1 MGGGGGGDPAA
12 AARQQE
18 AERQARIQAATDEI
32 NQIFNNQ
39 VKQTGTRYVQMAP
52 GASINGMQ
60 ISEPKTTG
68 TTMTPE
74 EFAAAQDEYQR
85 GIAAQQAAEAAPMT
99 TQQRWGL
106 RLGRPMDGGESSG
119 AFGRVRNEDGS
130 YDFNIPTIDQ
140 MQASRSERKNNPTR
154 INGFNPNEWRQESYD
169 YWVDGPQVDHASGIV
184 KDRATLYDQQ
194 RKSVY
199 DLNRMDVDRQAAEA
213 ERANRFGLAR
223 AGLLGGSANVDSIGD
238 LDRRTN
244 EGLMRAGGIADQAS
258 ADLFSADER
267 TRANLISL
275 AQSGIDTG
283 TAAQQALKGLEVNAA
298 NAAGA
303 RAGATVGDLFGSMS
317 QAYLMNQ
324 MRQGQQ
330 AGMNPN
336 QQQQWLGVSD
346 PRKGYG
352 GSTS

>member
-1 MGGGGGGDPAA
+1 
-12 AARQQE
+12 
-18 AERQARIQAATDEI
+18 
-32 NQIFNNQ
+32 
-39 VKQTGTRYVQMAP
+39 
-52 GASINGMQ
+52 
-60 ISEPKTTG
+60 
-68 TTMTPE
+68 
-74 EFAAAQDEYQR
+74 
-85 GIAAQQAAEAAPMT
+85 
-99 TQQRWGL
+99 
-106 RLGRPMDGGESSG
+106 MDGTG
-119 AFGRVRNEDGS
+119 
-130 YDFNIPTIDQ
+130 
-140 MQASRSERKNNPTR
+140 
-154 INGFNPNEWRQESYD
+154 PN
-169 YWVDGPQVDHASGIV
+169 
-184 KDRATLYDQQ
+184 RATLYDQQ

-244 EGLMRAGGIADQAS
+244 EGLMRAGGIADQAA

-317 QAYLMNQ
+317 QAYLINQ

-330 AGMNPN
+330 AGMLPN
-336 QQQQWLGVSD
+336 SQQRFGVSN
-346 PRKGYG
+346 PRIGDS
-352 GSTS
+352 GSIT

>member
-1 MGGGGGGDPAA
+1 MGGGGGGDPGA
-12 AARQQE
+12 AARQME
-18 AERQARIQAATDEI
+18 AERQARIQAATEEI
-32 NQIFNNQ
+32 NRIFNNE
-39 VKQTGTRYVQMAP
+39 VKMTGTRYVHMNP
-52 GASINGMQ
+52 GMDFGNGLHTPSSPSGRYM
-60 ISEPKTTG
+60 SE
-68 TTMTPE
+68 E
-74 EFAAAQDEYQR
+74 QFAE
-85 GIAAQQAAEAAPMT
+85 
-99 TQQRWGL
+99 
-106 RLGRPMDGGESSG
+106 
-119 AFGRVRNEDGS
+119 
-130 YDFNIPTIDQ
+130 
-140 MQASRSERKNNPTR
+140 MQAKTREKMAALRGKNN
-154 INGFNPNEWRQESYD
+154 GFGGGIVDGLSGLIGGLSSMAWRPEKYT
-169 YWVDGPQVDHASGIV
+169 YWVPGDPANNRQVM
-184 KDRATLYDQQ
+184 YDAQ
-194 RKSVY
+194 RSSVY

-223 AGLLGGSANVDSIGD
+223 AGLLGGSANVDSLGD
-238 LDRRTN
+238 MDRRTN

-283 TAAQQALKGLEVNAA
+283 TAAQQALNGLEVNAA

-324 MRQGQQ
+324 MRAGQQ

-336 QQQQWLGVSD
+336 HGQQWLGVSD
-346 PRKGYG
+346 TRKGYG

>member
-12 AARQQE
+12 ASRQQE
-18 AERQARIQAATDEI
+18 AERQVRIQAATDEI
-32 NQIFNNQ
+32 NRIFNNQ
-39 VKQTGTRYVQMAP
+39 VKQAGTRYVRGGDYNQYGQQSPAET
-52 GASINGMQ
+52 
-60 ISEPKTTG
+60 ISAD
-68 TTMTPE
+68 
-74 EFAAAQDEYQR
+74 EFAARQADY
-85 GIAAQQAAEAAPMT
+85 QQAVEKAKAKRSAASPFAAPA
-99 TQQRWGL
+99 R
-106 RLGRPMDGGESSG
+106 
-119 AFGRVRNEDGS
+119 
-130 YDFNIPTIDQ
+130 
-140 MQASRSERKNNPTR
+140 ASRPSFFGSSLEENTPFRSVAAPVPSFFGSSLKENTPFRAGTGTIPVRRQDSETGYV
-154 INGFNPNEWRQESYD
+154 NGFNPSEWRQESYD
-169 YWVDGPQVDHASGIV
+169 YWVDGPKVDAASGIV
-184 KDRATLYDQQ
+184 KDRAMLYDQQ
-194 RKSVY
+194 RKAVY
-199 DLNRMDVDRQAAEA
+199 DLNRLDVDRQAAEA

-330 AGMNPN
+330 AGMLPN
-336 QQQQWLGVSD
+336 SQQRFGVSN
-346 PRKGYG
+346 PRIGDS
-352 GSTS
+352 GSIT

>member
-1 MGGGGGGDPAA
+1 M
-12 AARQQE
+12 
-18 AERQARIQAATDEI
+18 
-32 NQIFNNQ
+32 
-39 VKQTGTRYVQMAP
+39 
-52 GASINGMQ
+52 
-60 ISEPKTTG
+60 
-68 TTMTPE
+68 
-74 EFAAAQDEYQR
+74 
-85 GIAAQQAAEAAPMT
+85 
-99 TQQRWGL
+99 
-106 RLGRPMDGGESSG
+106 
-119 AFGRVRNEDGS
+119 
-130 YDFNIPTIDQ
+130 
-140 MQASRSERKNNPTR
+140 
-154 INGFNPNEWRQESYD
+154 
-169 YWVDGPQVDHASGIV
+169 
-184 KDRATLYDQQ
+184 
-194 RKSVY
+194 Y
-199 DLNRMDVDRQAAEA
+199 DLNRLDVDRQAAEA

-346 PRKGYG
+346 TRKGYG

>member
-1 MGGGGGGDPAA
+1 MGGGGGGDPGAE
-12 AARQQE
+12 ARRME
-18 AERQARIQAATDEI
+18 AERQARIKAATEEI
-32 NQIFNNQ
+32 NRVFNNQ
-39 VKQTGTRYVQMAP
+39 VKTRGTQYVNFLNP
-52 GASINGMQ
+52 DAS
-60 ISEPKTTG
+60 PL
-68 TTMTPE
+68 TPE
-74 EFAAAQDEYQR
+74 QYAEKKAAYDR
-85 GIAAQQAAEAAPMT
+85 GMAK
-99 TQQRWGL
+99 
-106 RLGRPMDGGESSG
+106 RLGRVDGFSP
-119 AFGRVRNEDGS
+119 FGWK
-130 YDFNIPTIDQ
+130 
-140 MQASRSERKNNPTR
+140 A
-154 INGFNPNEWRQESYD
+154 RQYD
-169 YWVDGPQVDHASGIV
+169 YWVDGDPEKSRQ
-184 KDRATLYDQQ
+184 RLYDNQ
-194 RKSVY
+194 KAAVY

-244 EGLMRAGGIADQAS
+244 EGLMKAGGIADQAS
-258 ADLFSADER
+258 ADLFAADER
-267 TRANLISL
+267 TRASLISL

-346 PRKGYG
+346 TRKGYG